1 MISKEGLAGPATKDP
16 AEKEKEECNN
26 WMGASL
32 RSLQEQIEQLDA
44 ELESF
49 SRRRRITRQDQG
61 ILTLTSSEG
70 IRGSFLVRV
79 VRKSVYFLCFK
90 LLLKLQL
97 GS

>member
-61 ILTLTSSEG
+61 IFNSHAVGRGSWILLSYSSSE
-70 IRGSFLVRV
+70 IYYSNM
-79 VRKSVYFLCFK
+79 CI
-90 LLLKLQL
+90 LLE
-97 GS
+97 